1 MYLIYVDL
9 IVYII
14 AKKLFKEQIFKG
26 IDINKHNDKDE
37 TFQYSTY
44 FLKTR

>member
-14 AKKLFKEQIFKG
+14 AKKLFKEQIVKG
-26 IDINKHNDKDE
+26 IDINKHNDV
-37 TFQYSTY
+37 TTLGLAQIAT
-44 FLKTR
+44 